1 MLDRPAV
8 SPFLGSFQRRDG
20 EPKNRATHRVLARN
34 NFAVVVAHRLRF
46 AFAPNVARLST
57 TEMEDRHRRRR
68 NFGSLHSLGSD
79 EHSLSR
85 PRTLSRIAG
94 RDQRWPIGFR
104 VCAGRGPFHLHEY
117 LDARLA
123 GGRIKFPLPLRRFRQ
138 LKFVWETSTLH
149 FDDKLLPRK
158 DQNVKSP
165 SEIEITVK
173 PSGLVILQPAR
184 AEQTVA

>member
-8 SPFLGSFQRRDG
+8 SPFLGFFQRRDG

-57 TEMEDRHRRRR
+57 TEMEDRHRWRR

-94 RDQRWPIGFR
+94 RRSEERR
-104 VCAGRGPFHLHEY
+104 VG
-117 LDARLA
+117 
-123 GGRIKFPLPLRRFRQ
+123 
-138 LKFVWETSTLH
+138 
-149 FDDKLLPRK
+149 
-158 DQNVKSP
+158 
-165 SEIEITVK
+165 
-173 PSGLVILQPAR
+173 
-184 AEQTVA
+184 

>member
-34 NFAVVVAHRLRF
+34 NFAVVVAHSDGEEISDRYILWEAMNIRSVGPVLYLASQAATKDGRLDFVCVR
-46 AFAPNVARLST
+46 
-57 TEMEDRHRRRR
+57 EEDRSI
-68 NFGSLHSLGSD
+68 FM
-79 EHSLSR
+79 
-85 PRTLSRIAG
+85 
-94 RDQRWPIGFR
+94 
-104 VCAGRGPFHLHEY
+104 EY

-149 FDDKLLPRK
+149 FDGKLWPRK
-158 DQNVKSP
+158 NQKVKSP
-165 SEIEITVK
+165 SEIEIAVK
-173 PSGLVILQPAR
+173 PSALLILQPMR
-184 AEQTVA
+184 